1 MVNNKSRKDIAIIG
15 MGCRFPGAKHPQ
27 EFWELLKTGKNAVT
41 EVPLQRWDIEK
52 YYHQDPDIPGT
63 MNTRWGGFLHNI
75 DQFDAHFFGISP
87 RECQHLDPQQ
97 RLILEVAWEALEDG
111 GIIPET
117 LSGSQTGV
125 FMGLS
130 NQDYHR
136 LLYQDAARCDA
147 YCSTGTSPAIAANR
161 LSYLLNLQGPSLT
174 LDTACASSLV
184 AVHLACGSLQQKESN
199 LALVGG
205 VNLIISP
212 NQTIAFS
219 RNRMMSPDGKCKT
232 FDAGANGY
240 VRGEGCGVVVL
251 KPLED
256 AIRDGNNIK
265 AIIRGSAINQDGLSQ
280 GLTAPNSLA
289 QQRVIRQALANA
301 EVNPSDISYVETHG
315 TGTSLGDPIEVKSL
329 KKVLM
334 KGRNTEQTCWL
345 GSVKTNIGHLESA
358 AGIAGLIK
366 TVLCLQN
373 REIPAVLHFEALNP
387 YISLK
392 KTTFVIPTT
401 CEPWNIQQGS
411 RLAGVSSFSFGGTNA
426 HLIVEEAAVLGDQ
439 NNADIA
445 KNNIERPVHLLT
457 LSAKTQKALGNL
469 VQDYYSYLQSPQTPT
484 LADICFSAN
493 TGRSTFEYG
502 LAIVSQSL
510 EQLKQQL
517 EGLMRGET
525 VVGCFQGQITE
536 ESDPRVA
543 FLFTGQGSQYV
554 NMGQQ
559 LYETSPIFRQV
570 IDECDHILKPYLDDP
585 PLAPPYQGGGID
597 DPPLAPPYQGGG
609 IDDPPLAPPYQGG
622 GIDETIYTQ
631 PALFSIEYALAK
643 LWQSW
648 GVHPTVVMGHSVGE
662 YVAACIAGV
671 FSLED
676 GLKLIAARGK
686 LMQALPK
693 NGSMVAV
700 LGTLEQVD
708 SIIKPYEDKVAIA
721 AINGPRSLVISGENK
736 AINEVI
742 KGLKEQE
749 IKTKKLIVS
758 HAFHS
763 PLMQPM
769 LEEFKKVAE
778 EINYSLPNIEIISN
792 VTGCSIKE
800 EMTKP
805 DYWVNHVTS
814 PVNFYGGFQSL
825 LKEDCDILLEIGA
838 KPILLTMGRMI
849 IEDKQEKTYHYLPS
863 LRPGKADWEQM
874 LESLAQLSIKGYQ
887 INWQQFEQDY
897 NRSFVSI
904 PTYPW
909 QRSRYWFEESSS
921 DLKTQETSNLSRKI
935 ERIKNKINIVN
946 HDSSLENSEFVEQ
959 IKNSFK
965 NEQLLLI
972 IEYVQEQVALVLG
985 LDKSQAPGAKVG
997 FFQMGMDSLMA
1008 VELRNK
1014 LEATFGLALSTT
1026 LAFTYPNIQTLSTYL
1041 LERLNQRWKREKLRG
1056 GRHKFPLDKLQKNR
1070 KIKTNKSLHSLVK
1083 EINQYSDEEVEA
1095 LIKKKITEILNE

>member
-1 MVNNKSRKDIAIIG
+1 MFKHKSRKDIAIIG
-15 MGCRFPGAKHPQ
+15 IGCRFPGANSPQ

-41 EVPLQRWDIEK
+41 EVPLQRWDIDK

-63 MNTRWGGFLHNI
+63 MNTRWGGFLENI

-87 RECQHLDPQQ
+87 RECQHIDPQQ
-97 RLILEVAWEALEDG
+97 RLILEVAWEALENG

-125 FMGLS
+125 FIGLS

-136 LLYQDAARCDA
+136 LLYQDSTRCDA

-184 AVHLACGSLQQKESN
+184 AVHLACRSLRDNESN

-232 FDAGANGY
+232 FDAAANGY

-256 AIRDGNNIK
+256 AIKDGNNIQ

-289 QQRVIRQALANA
+289 QQRVIRQALVDA
-301 EVNPSDISYVETHG
+301 EVEPSDISYVETHG
-315 TGTSLGDPIEVKSL
+315 TGTTLGDPIEVKSL

-334 KGRNTEQTCWL
+334 KGRNTEETCWL

-373 REIPAVLHFEALNP
+373 REIPAVLHFKQLNP

-392 KTTFVIPTT
+392 KTAFVIPTT
-401 CEPWNIQQGS
+401 CETWNIKEGS

-426 HLIVEEAAVLGDQ
+426 HIIVEEAAGLGQ
-439 NNADIA
+439 QKNADIE
-445 KNNIERPVHLLT
+445 KNNSDRPVHILT
-457 LSAKTQKALGNL
+457 LSAKTEKALGNL
-469 VQDYYSYLQSPQTPT
+469 VQDYYTYLQPQQSSQLP
-484 LADICFSAN
+484 DICFSAN
-493 TGRSTFEYG
+493 TGRSKFEYS
-502 LAIVSQSL
+502 LAMVSESI

-517 EGLMRGET
+517 EGLIRGET
-525 VVGCFQGQITE
+525 VAGCFQGQVTE
-536 ESDPRVA
+536 ESDPKVA

-554 NMGQQ
+554 KMGQQ
-559 LYETSPIFRQV
+559 LYKTCPSFRQV
-570 IDECDHILKPYLDDP
+570 IDECDRILRPYLDKSLVDLLHDL
-585 PLAPPYQGGGID
+585 PLASSYQDEGTNKS
-597 DPPLAPPYQGGG
+597 L
-609 IDDPPLAPPYQGG
+609 L
-622 GIDETIYTQ
+622 DETFYTQ
-631 PALFSIEYALAK
+631 PILFSLEYALAK

-648 GVHPTVVMGHSVGE
+648 GVNPTVVMGHSVGE
-662 YVAACIAGV
+662 YVAACLAGV

-686 LMQALPK
+686 LMQSLPK
-693 NGSMVAV
+693 NGLMVAV
-700 LGTLEQVD
+700 LATVEKAND
-708 SIIKPYEDKVAIA
+708 IINPYQNKVAIA
-721 AINGPRSLVISGENK
+721 AINGARNLVISGESE
-736 AINEVI
+736 AIEKVI
-742 KGLKEQE
+742 ESLNQQE
-749 IKTKKLIVS
+749 IKTRKLTVS

-763 PLMQPM
+763 SLMQPI
-769 LEEFKKVAE
+769 LEDFRKVAE
-778 EINYSLPNIEIISN
+778 NINYFLPNIEIISN
-792 VTGCSIKE
+792 VTGTSIKE
-800 EMTKP
+800 EITKP
-805 DYWVNHVTS
+805 DYWVNHIEL
-814 PVNFYGGFQSL
+814 PVNFYGGVESL
-825 LKEDCDILLEIGA
+825 LKQDCEILLEIGA
-838 KPILLTMGRMI
+838 KPVLLSMARII
-849 IEDKQEKTYHYLPS
+849 IENETIDNNQKNSYSYLPS

-874 LESLAQLSIKGYQ
+874 LESLAQLSVKGYR
-887 INWQQFEQDY
+887 IDWHQFEQDY
-897 NRSFVSI
+897 VRSTLSL

-909 QRSRYWFEESSS
+909 QRSHYWFEENHSN
-921 DLKTQETSNLSRKI
+921 LKVQETSNLSTKKDYKI
-935 ERIKNKINIVN
+935 AQLKNNINITKAIKRKKLSNFINKV
-946 HDSSLENSEFVEQ
+946 
-959 IKNSFK
+959 KNSYK
-965 NEQLLLI
+965 NEQLFLI
-972 IEYVQEQVALVLG
+972 IEYLQEQVAIVLG
-985 LDKSQAPGAKVG
+985 LNKSQAPGPKVG

-1014 LEATFGLALSTT
+1014 LEATFELELSTT
-1026 LAFTYPNIQTLSTYL
+1026 LAFNYPNIKTLSTYL
-1041 LERLNQRWKREKLRG
+1041 LERLHHKWEKEKYRKTKQKVSLRNQSMNSRKKLSNLA
-1056 GRHKFPLDKLQKNR
+1056 K
-1070 KIKTNKSLHSLVK
+1070 KI
-1083 EINQYSDEEVEA
+1083 EQYSDKEVEI
-1095 LIKKKITEILNE
+1095 LLKKKISEILSE

>member
-1 MVNNKSRKDIAIIG
+1 MFKNKSRKDIAIIG
-15 MGCRFPGAKHPQ
+15 MGCRFPGAKNPQ

-63 MNTRWGGFLHNI
+63 MNTRWGGFLDNI

-87 RECQHLDPQQ
+87 RECQHIDPQQ
-97 RLILEVAWEALEDG
+97 RLILEVAWEALENG

-125 FMGLS
+125 FIGLS

-136 LLYQDAARCDA
+136 LLYQDGTRCDA

-184 AVHLACGSLQQKESN
+184 AVHLACRSLQQKESN

-232 FDAGANGY
+232 FDAKANGY

-256 AIRDGNNIK
+256 AIKDGNKIQ

-301 EVNPSDISYVETHG
+301 EVKPSDISYVETHG

-334 KGRNTEQTCWL
+334 KGRNVEDTCWL

-373 REIPAVLHFEALNP
+373 REIPAVLHFKQLNP

-392 KTTFVIPTT
+392 KTSFVIPTT
-401 CEPWNIQQGS
+401 CEPWKITEGS

-426 HLIVEEAAVLGDQ
+426 HIILEEAAVLGHQ
-439 NNADIA
+439 KTPNIE
-445 KNNIERPVHLLT
+445 KNNIERPVHILT

-469 VQDYYSYLQSPQTPT
+469 VQYYYSYLPSQQSIESSPTPT
-484 LADICFSAN
+484 LADICLSAN
-493 TGRSTFEYG
+493 TGRSQFEYR
-502 LAIVSQSL
+502 LAIVSQSID
-510 EQLKQQL
+510 QLKQQL
-517 EGLMRGET
+517 EGIMRGGT
-525 VVGCFQGQITE
+525 VAGCFQGQVTE
-536 ESDPRVA
+536 ESDPNVA

-554 NMGQQ
+554 KMGQD
-559 LYETSPIFRQV
+559 LYKTSPKFRQV
-570 IDECDHILKPYLDDP
+570 IDECDRILNPYLDES
-585 PLAPPYQGGGID
+585 LINILYKRID
-597 DPPLAPPYQGGG
+597 NSL
-609 IDDPPLAPPYQGG
+609 L
-622 GIDETIYTQ
+622 DETIYTQ
-631 PALFSIEYALAK
+631 PALFSLEYALAK

-648 GVHPTVVMGHSVGE
+648 GVNPTVVMGHSVGE
-662 YVAACIAGV
+662 YVAACLAEV

-686 LMQALPK
+686 LMQSLPK

-700 LGTLEQVD
+700 LATLEQVNNV
-708 SIIKPYEDKVAIA
+708 IRPYQDKVAIA
-721 AINGPRSLVISGENK
+721 AINGGNNLVISGENK
-736 AINEVI
+736 ALEEVVEI
-742 KGLKEQE
+742 LNNKE
-749 IKTKKLIVS
+749 IKIRKLAVS

-763 PLMQPM
+763 PLMQPI
-769 LEEFKKVAE
+769 LEDFRKVAE
-778 EINYSLPNIEIISN
+778 NINYSLPKIEIISN
-792 VTGCSIKE
+792 VTKSSIKE

-805 DYWVNHVTS
+805 EYWVNHVTL
-814 PVNFYGGFQSL
+814 PVNFYGGFGSL
-825 LKEDCDILLEIGA
+825 LKQDCDIFLEIGA
-838 KPILLTMGRMI
+838 KPILLSMGRMI
-849 IEDKQEKTYHYLPS
+849 IENNQEKAYHYLPS

-874 LESLAQLSIKGYQ
+874 LESLGQLSVKGYR
-887 INWQQFEQDY
+887 INWHKFEQDY
-897 NRSFVSI
+897 VRCAVSI

-909 QRSRYWFEESSS
+909 QRSRYWFKEYSHN
-921 DLKTQETSNLSRKI
+921 LQTQEDSNLSRKREQEKAQI
-935 ERIKNKINIVN
+935 QNNINIVN
-946 HDSSLENSEFVEQ
+946 HHYPSEKSDFINH

-965 NEQLLLI
+965 NEQILLI
-972 IEYVQEQVALVLG
+972 IEYLQEQVALVLG
-985 LDKSQAPGAKVG
+985 LDKSQAPGPKVG

-1026 LAFTYPNIQTLSTYL
+1026 LAFNYPNIQALSTYL
-1041 LERLNQRWKREKLRG
+1041 LERLNQRWKREKLQG
-1056 GRHKFPLDKLQKNR
+1056 EKKKFSLNSSQKNR
-1070 KIKTNKSLHSLVK
+1070 TIKTNKNLHSLAK

-1095 LIKKKITEILNE
+1095 LVKQKISEILNE